1 ARIAAWRRA
10 ESLRRTAARRPDLVP
25 PAQVGD
31 ITDLAIVPSVPADA
45 PELLVL
51 QRCCWLGEGRVNDT
65 WDIPPLV
72 ETLDDVRASSSV
84 WRTWVVRS
92 HGRLI
97 ASVRGRVD
105 EDGTWEVGRLMVA
118 PDWQGRGLGRVLLEY
133 AEQAAPPEVTDLWL
147 ITGAQSARNIRLYKR
162 AGYRVVLGS
171 PYPGTVLMRKRRR

>member
-1 ARIAAWRRA
+1 M
-10 ESLRRTAARRPDLVP
+10 
-25 PAQVGD
+25 
-31 ITDLAIVPSVPADA
+31 PADA

-105 EDGTWEVGRLMVA
+105 EDGTWEAVSYTHLDVYKRQHQHGARVWRPKNDPVAGPFVQPNIPGALRTGDQPEVGDLGWSGLLGILQEHSTQPATLPVGGDHEPTDLPGAVLVDPA
-118 PDWQGRGLGRVLLEY
+118 PD
-133 AEQAAPPEVTDLWL
+133 
-147 ITGAQSARNIRLYKR
+147 
-162 AGYRVVLGS
+162 
-171 PYPGTVLMRKRRR
+171 